1 MKGEIEVL
9 LPKLGESITEAT
21 VVQWFKKEGDQVDL
35 DEPLLE
41 VSTDK
46 INSEIPS
53 PTSGTLS
60 KIIAG
65 VNQLIQVGE
74 PLALVASSKAPLKPK
89 ALKKETA
96 KEETADDEMKDFLS
110 PAVLRLIREKNIP
123 LSEIDQIPRT
133 GGSGRL
139 TKKDVE
145 AYSSKPKNE
154 CPLQTERVKMTP
166 LRKAIAENMVKSFYE
181 APHASIVSEVDV
193 TEIMKYIKQEKEA
206 FLKKNGFK
214 LTITSY
220 VVRAM
225 AQSVRAFPL
234 INASLDNDTILMKG
248 FVNLGI
254 AVSVDQGVMVPVI
267 KHAEH
272 LDIVAT
278 SKAIAELASKARK
291 HELQPD
297 DISDGSITL
306 TNFGMAG
313 ALIGTPIIRHPEVAI
328 LGMGA
333 IHKKVAVL
341 EDDSFGVRSVMNLS
355 LTFDHRVLDGM
366 YGCGY
371 LAEVKKHL
379 ENPEFNKSL

>member
-1 MKGEIEVL
+1 MSGEVEVL

-21 VVQWFKKEGDQVDL
+21 VVQWFKNEGDLVDL

-53 PTSGTLS
+53 PISGVLS
-60 KIIAG
+60 KIVAG
-65 VNQLIQVGE
+65 PNQLIQVGAR
-74 PLALVASSKAPLKPK
+74 LALVSSSDAPQKPT
-89 ALKKETA
+89 TA
-96 KEETADDEMKDFLS
+96 KNETPIAESTDSEMKDFLS
-110 PAVLRLIREKNIP
+110 PAVLRLMREKNIP

-133 GGSGRL
+133 GEGKRL

-145 AYSSKPKNE
+145 AYSSKPKKE
-154 CPLQTERVKMTP
+154 CPFQTERVKMTP
-166 LRKAIAENMVKSFYE
+166 LRKAIADNMVKSFYE

-193 TEIMKYIKQEKEA
+193 TEILKYLKQEKET
-206 FLKKNGFK
+206 FLKENGCK

-225 AQSVRAFPL
+225 AQAVRAFPL
-234 INASLDNDTILMKG
+234 INASLENDTILMKG
-248 FVNLGI
+248 YVNLGI

-267 KHAEH
+267 KHAER

-278 SKAIAELASKARK
+278 SKAISELASKARK

-297 DISDGSITL
+297 DVQDGSITL

-341 EDDSFGVRSVMNLS
+341 SDDSFGVRSVMNLS

-379 ENPEFNKSL
+379 ENPF